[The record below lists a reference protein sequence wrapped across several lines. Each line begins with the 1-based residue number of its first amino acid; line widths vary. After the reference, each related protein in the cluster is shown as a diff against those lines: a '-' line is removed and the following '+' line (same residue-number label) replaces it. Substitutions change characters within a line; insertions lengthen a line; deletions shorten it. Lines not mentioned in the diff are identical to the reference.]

1 MQATEAMT
9 EQLWFV
15 IQSMHK
21 VWDRLSMDRFLGKQQ
36 AKGEAMK
43 VQAKLLSDHYQYEVV
58 EESSNYYIVYGTG
71 GKVAVS
77 KADYEPVQEWVDVP
91 LSLLTVQEYD
101 DEAYLCSGSRILF
114 KRTWWA
120 NGKGIG
126 DASDSAETYRI
137 TGVQRKVKR

>member
-1 MQATEAMT
+1 MT

-21 VWDRLSMDRFLGKQQ
+21 VWDRLNMDRFLGKQQ
-36 AKGEAMK
+36 AKEEAMK
-43 VQAKLLSDHYQYEVV
+43 VTAKKPCVSGEYKVV
-58 EESSNYYIVYGTG
+58 EETERFYIVYGDTIG
-71 GKVAVS
+71 GYTALPKC
-77 KADYEPVQEWVDVP
+77 DYEPVQEWVDVP
-91 LSLLTVQEYD
+91 LSLFTVKEYD

-114 KRTWWA
+114 TRTWWA
-120 NGKGIG
+120 NGKGMG

>member
-21 VWDRLSMDRFLGKQQ
+21 VWDRLNMDRFLGKQQ
-36 AKGEAMK
+36 AKEEAMK

-58 EESSNYYIVYGTG
+58 EESSHYYIVYGTG

-77 KADYEPVQEWVDVP
+77 KADYEPVQEWVDVTHECT
-91 LSLLTVQEYD
+91 LLKDGYGRYSLFHNGCAV
-101 DEAYLCSGSRILF
+101 EASN
-114 KRTWWA
+114 KRYKVTR
-120 NGKGIG
+120 NGCV
-126 DASDSAETYRI
+126 TY
-137 TGVQRKVKR
+137 KVEAQK

>member
-21 VWDRLSMDRFLGKQQ
+21 VWDRLNMDRFLGKQQ
-36 AKGEAMK
+36 AKEEAMK
-43 VQAKLLSDHYQYEVV
+43 VQAKLLSDRYQYEVV

-77 KADYEPVQEWVDVP
+77 KADYEPVQEWSDETGNHDGNSAMQLLACSNYRLVRHEVDELHKKYKV
-91 LSLLTVQEYD
+91 Y
-101 DEAYLCSGSRILF
+101 AYLL
-114 KRTWWA
+114 
-120 NGKGIG
+120 
-126 DASDSAETYRI
+126 E
-137 TGVQRKVKR
+137 KVKR

>member
-1 MQATEAMT
+1 
-9 EQLWFV
+9 
-15 IQSMHK
+15 
-21 VWDRLSMDRFLGKQQ
+21 
-36 AKGEAMK
+36 MK

-58 EESSNYYIVYGTG
+58 EESSHYYIVYGTG

-91 LSLLTVQEYD
+91 LSLLTVQEYE

-120 NGKGIG
+120 NGKGMG

>member
-36 AKGEAMK
+36 AKEEAMK

-71 GKVAVS
+71 GMVAVS
-77 KADYEPVQEWVDVP
+77 KADYEPVQEWVDVTQQC
-91 LSLLTVQEYD
+91 SLLEDGYGRYSLFHNGCAV
-101 DEAYLCSGSRILF
+101 EASN
-114 KRTWWA
+114 KRYRVTM
-120 NGKGIG
+120 NGVVVYKV
-126 DASDSAETYRI
+126 E
-137 TGVQRKVKR
+137 VKR